1 VSKINANKSNKANM
15 DYDRLEKLLAS
26 EKMPKYRLDQIRKA
40 IFRDGVSSF
49 SEILTLPRIFR
60 EELDE
65 EVDILS
71 FFPEKAL
78 KSLDGRSI
86 KILLKLKDGK
96 YIETV
101 LISPKPGIWS
111 ACVSSQI
118 GCPMGCQFCA
128 TGKGGFVRNLTS
140 EEIIDQILF
149 WKQHLKKNKISGIF
163 SNIVFMGMGEP
174 FLNWKEVSKS
184 IKDLTDPKLFG
195 FGSRSISV
203 STVGIREGIEKI
215 AKEFPQVNLAI
226 SLHFGNN
233 KKRSEYMPINKDYD
247 LNNIKNS
254 ISCYFQ
260 KTRRKI
266 FLEYIMLADINDSQ
280 KDADDLIKFIRSID
294 DNYLLHLNLIKYN
307 ETSGKFVPS
316 TGTKMN
322 EFKNYLVS
330 REISV
335 TIRKSL
341 GEDIQG
347 ACGQLAGKN

>member
-1 VSKINANKSNKANM
+1 MDCGKLENLSVSK
-15 DYDRLEKLLAS
+15 
-26 EKMPKYRLDQIRKA
+26 KMPKYRLDQIRKA
-40 IFRDGVSSF
+40 IYQDGVSSF
-49 SEILTLPRIFR
+49 SEISTLPKAFR
-60 EELDE
+60 EELDGRIN
-65 EVDILS
+65 ILS
-71 FFPEKAL
+71 FSSEKAL
-78 KSLDGRSI
+78 KSLDGKSI
-86 KILLKLKDGK
+86 KVLLRLKDGK

-118 GCPMGCQFCA
+118 GCPMNCQFCA

-140 EEIIDQILF
+140 EEITDQILF
-149 WKQHLKKNKISGIF
+149 WKQYLKKNKTSGIF

-184 IKDLTDPKLFG
+184 IKDLADPKLFG

-203 STVGIREGIEKI
+203 STVGIRGGIEKI
-215 AKEFPQVNLAI
+215 AKDFPQINLAV

-233 KKRSEYMPINKDYD
+233 KKRSKYMPINKECD
-247 LNNIKNS
+247 LSDIKNS
-254 ISCYFQ
+254 ISYYFQ

-266 FLEYIMLADINDSQ
+266 FLEYIMLADINDGQ
-280 KDADDLIKFIRSID
+280 KDADDLVKFIKSVN
-294 DNYLLHLNLIKYN
+294 DNYLLHVNLIKYN
-307 ETSGKFVPS
+307 KTSGKFISS
-316 TGTKMN
+316 TGVRIN

-330 REISV
+330 CGVSV

-347 ACGQLAGKN
+347 ACGQLAGKG